1 MVEQQSKSQRSFMA
15 QRDQPL
21 IGVMVELNGTQEVCY
36 FTDEAGASVGAT
48 SSGCRSDQASRRLE

>member
-1 MVEQQSKSQRSFMA
+1 MA